1 MTKGNM
7 SIFSAA
13 ERKIVHLE
21 KKEKRMTTRSKC
33 ASCLPSSLVAPT
45 SGMLARKTQL
55 TFRIAKTV
63 HF

>member
-1 MTKGNM
+1 MTKSNM

-13 ERKIVHLE
+13 ESKTGYAFRK
-21 KKEKRMTTRSKC
+21 KKKHDNQFKAC
-33 ASCLPSSLVAPT
+33 FLPSFFP

>member
-1 MTKGNM
+1 MTKSNM

-13 ERKIVHLE
+13 E
-21 KKEKRMTTRSKC
+21 KKTGYALGKKKKKTTRSKC
-33 ASCLPSSLVAPT
+33 ASSLPSFLVIPT

-63 HF
+63 HY